1 MIFELPPIK
10 KKFQFNRFGLIIGSL
25 IPDLIDKALMFLS
38 ISSGRSYSH
47 TLLFSVVSSL
57 FVFLIT
63 KRSKTISIS
72 YFIGTLLH
80 LLLDLPDVPLLF
92 PFIPYDFTYKED
104 PFGYW
109 LYKLLHDPLTY
120 ITEIAGLII
129 LIFVFINHKLYSFK
143 NIKEFLLKNSQKH
156 LKIDNSQEDK
166 LTS

>member
-1 MIFELPPIK
+1 MIFELPQIK
-10 KKFQFNRFGLIIGSL
+10 KKFQFNRFALITGSL

-38 ISSGRSYSH
+38 ISSGRGYSH

-63 KRSKTISIS
+63 KRSKAISIS

-92 PFIPYDFTYKED
+92 PFIPYDFTYIED
-104 PFGYW
+104 PFGFW
-109 LYKLLHDPLTY
+109 LYKLLHDPFTY
-120 ITEIAGLII
+120 ITEISGLII
-129 LIFVFINHKLYSFK
+129 LIFVIIINKLFSFNK
-143 NIKEFLLKNSQKH
+143 ITVYLLKNSKKEI
-156 LKIDNSQEDK
+156 KIENQYEDK